1 MIKRKG
7 YKKYQTIIQ
16 QKEIS
21 SILGKGEL
29 QESYNTWLDEVE
41 NIIKQVK
48 QVEKNRTEIPRHA
61 TKNIS
66 GQWRFSKHWAL
77 F

>member
-21 SILGKGEL
+21 NILEKREL
-29 QESYNTWLDEVE
+29 QESYNTWLDKVE

-48 QVEKNRTEIPRHA
+48 QVEKNRTKIPGA
-61 TKNIS
+61 
-66 GQWRFSKHWAL
+66 
-77 F
+77 